1 MRLFLDAGAVFRH
14 GVFAQVEDVGDFL
27 RAEREH
33 GKHTNVEFGLVQ
45 VGMGSLQFRQSIGIG
60 LAEHFEDAVE
70 GFVALVVVDSLHL
83 HPQGLAGLSL
93 QGTVRG
99 LQVAL
104 DGFVRLGHLL
114 AIDAMVDDKGGGR

>member
-33 GKHTNVEFGLVQ
+33 GKHTDVELGVAQ
-45 VGMGSLQFRQSIGIG
+45 VGMGGLQFRQGFGIG
-60 LAEHFEDAVE
+60 FVEHFEDAVE
-70 GFVALVVVDSLHL
+70 GVVALVVVDSLHL
-83 HPQGLAGLSL
+83 HPQGLASLSL

-114 AIDAMVDDKGGGR
+114 AVDAMVDDKGGSR